1 MTYREIFDLLTKIDD
16 GYKPTEREKKE
27 LSCIKRI
34 PWWEREKI
42 PESIGNLTSL
52 RRLDLSHTQIS
63 ALPESIGK
71 LTDLQSL
78 NLNFT
83 QISELPECMGKLTN
97 LQSLNLDSTQ
107 IRALPE
113 SIGNLTSLQT
123 LDLRATQIRAL
134 PESIWNLTSLQ
145 TLNLRA
151 TQISALPES
160 IGKLTNLQ
168 YLSLNSTQINE
179 LPESIGKLTSLQSL
193 DLSFTQIRELPE
205 SIGKLKSLRSLYLR
219 FSKISVLP
227 RIIGSLQ
234 ELNMLDLEHNTLSE
248 LPEVLLSLNLEYK
261 NETFDFIK
269 EDPGIYI
276 HDLHLQKQPV
286 SLFYQPREFIVDY
299 YKQPKIDI
307 NETKIIFLGSEG
319 VGKTHTI
326 KRILNDNHKISETLK
341 ETPGIS
347 IAFKDFDTEECSY
360 RINFWDFGGQEI
372 MHAMHRCFLTDR
384 TGYVVVVSTRFGDV
398 NKQARYWL
406 KNIESFTK
414 GAPVVIY
421 VNKWSEGTYYQIDEF
436 SLRRDYPNIIDVKQC
451 SAKDGDN
458 AEFGEVVKAIQKMAL
473 ANDSISM
480 SFPVSWE
487 KVRQEI
493 IALGGPES
501 QKYYI
506 SQQEFRDKCQ
516 MNGIKNRDIQSWLL
530 EWFNDLGECF
540 SYRFEDENPA
550 PDKDLKVLNPEW
562 LTNAIYIII
571 REAGDLAVNGFI
583 SHEGIHNKLDHSDKG
598 TLKDVSYSDAECNY
612 VLEVMRKFRL
622 SYKVPGRSEEFIPA
636 LLREKMPADLAFEG
650 YIKVI
655 SYEMKY
661 KYLPENV
668 IHNLMIQMYPYLDYH
683 HCWRKGVVI
692 DVRDILNIG
701 LLAVLD
707 MSRDDE
713 ILRIKVYSYANH
725 APWQLLQEIRSALLE
740 INSRMNLEADDY
752 IIIES
757 KSANE
762 SVSVEKLLKLKK
774 RGKTHYEGDDEDY
787 EINELLGDTFGEA
800 QVRRID
806 NTVLT
811 KKEGTDNKDIPD
823 RDLIEHVLQKM
834 KEGLVQPDKERLFSH
849 AKDNILTCDKLCEYL
864 ISACAQIQSNPKYW
878 NEKEDPRSTQVRTI
892 LRNRGVF
899 VSDQTL
905 YGHAKDSDNPGE
917 VDLMIM
923 KDTTDPLTIVEA
935 MNIDSVNKK
944 YIQDHLN
951 KLLDDYNPSGLPEL
965 FLVAYVQK
973 AKTRFQSFWNN
984 YLGFIDGTD
993 AGDFSFKSINECDTH
1008 NLFLKH
1014 AVAEYSCDGAIFT
1027 VHHICMRAGD

>member
-1 MTYREIFDLLTKIDD
+1 
-16 GYKPTEREKKE
+16 
-27 LSCIKRI
+27 
-34 PWWEREKI
+34 
-42 PESIGNLTSL
+42 
-52 RRLDLSHTQIS
+52 
-63 ALPESIGK
+63 
-71 LTDLQSL
+71 
-78 NLNFT
+78 
-83 QISELPECMGKLTN
+83 
-97 LQSLNLDSTQ
+97 
-107 IRALPE
+107 
-113 SIGNLTSLQT
+113 
-123 LDLRATQIRAL
+123 
-134 PESIWNLTSLQ
+134 
-145 TLNLRA
+145 
-151 TQISALPES
+151 
-160 IGKLTNLQ
+160 
-168 YLSLNSTQINE
+168 
-179 LPESIGKLTSLQSL
+179 
-193 DLSFTQIRELPE
+193 
-205 SIGKLKSLRSLYLR
+205 
-219 FSKISVLP
+219 
-227 RIIGSLQ
+227 
-234 ELNMLDLEHNTLSE
+234 
-248 LPEVLLSLNLEYK
+248 
-261 NETFDFIK
+261 
-269 EDPGIYI
+269 
-276 HDLHLQKQPV
+276 
-286 SLFYQPREFIVDY
+286 
-299 YKQPKIDI
+299 
-307 NETKIIFLGSEG
+307 
-319 VGKTHTI
+319 
-326 KRILNDNHKISETLK
+326 
-341 ETPGIS
+341 
-347 IAFKDFDTEECSY
+347 
-360 RINFWDFGGQEI
+360 
-372 MHAMHRCFLTDR
+372 
-384 TGYVVVVSTRFGDV
+384 
-398 NKQARYWL
+398 
-406 KNIESFTK
+406 
-414 GAPVVIY
+414 
-421 VNKWSEGTYYQIDEF
+421 
-436 SLRRDYPNIIDVKQC
+436 
-451 SAKDGDN
+451 
-458 AEFGEVVKAIQKMAL
+458 
-473 ANDSISM
+473 
-480 SFPVSWE
+480 
-487 KVRQEI
+487 
-493 IALGGPES
+493 
-501 QKYYI
+501 
-506 SQQEFRDKCQ
+506 

-636 LLREKMPADLAFEG
+636 LLREKMPTDLKIDG
-650 YIKVI
+650 YKKVI

-1008 NLFLKH
+1008 NHFLKH